1 MGRYRAVETDRQE
14 RSYEARI
21 WWAFWGIALIAL
33 IYTVFHQFREYD
45 LTHNGQCI
53 EAEYF
58 TYNGQERAR
67 YYDENG
73 GYHSYNLSGMDSV
86 HGEHTIL
93 LYYKTNLS
101 AAEPHIHP
109 RVWIISYVL
118 FVPLLAGASFRL
130 YKIYCKNNQ

>member
-1 MGRYRAVETDRQE
+1 MVETDRQE

-21 WWAFWGIALIAL
+21 WWALWGIALLAL
-33 IYTVFHQFREYD
+33 IYTVYHQFREYD
-45 LTHNGQCI
+45 LIHNGQCI

-58 TYNGQERAR
+58 THNGQERAR

-73 GYHSYNLSGMDSV
+73 GYHGYNLSGMDAV
-86 HGEHTIL
+86 HGEHTVL

-101 AAEPHIHP
+101 AAEPRLHP
-109 RVWIISYVL
+109 RVWIIAYIL

-130 YKIYCKNNQ
+130 YRIYHKSNQ